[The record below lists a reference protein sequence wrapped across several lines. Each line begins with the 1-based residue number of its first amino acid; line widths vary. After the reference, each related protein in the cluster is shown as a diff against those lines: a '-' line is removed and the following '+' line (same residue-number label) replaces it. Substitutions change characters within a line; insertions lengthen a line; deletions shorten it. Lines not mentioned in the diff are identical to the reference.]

1 MISDITGTATVLGL
15 FMFDNPLLWRID
27 VGGAMLGC
35 ALPAVLALPLS
46 YAIARLATPTP
57 WRERRSGSPQT
68 LSRSGPGHRQLP
80 IKTRMLVAAYAIRT
94 VALCSA
100 SPASSGYGHDTQDEA
115 PYEILLQL
123 L

>member
-1 MISDITGTATVLGL
+1 MPSPAWLRQHHGASGALEVRRLYHAPVLGT
-15 FMFDNPLLWRID
+15 
-27 VGGAMLGC
+27 GSTTGA
-35 ALPAVLALPLS
+35 
-46 YAIARLATPTP
+46 
-57 WRERRSGSPQT
+57 E
-68 LSRSGPGHRQLP
+68 QLP